1 MRRLL
6 RSDPTIRLLKRSQE
20 TANFDDQEE
29 EEEETEPYLQTP
41 PGKRGMVRLVRSGGN
56 GGMVRLVRSSSDGM
70 VRLLRSGYGH
80 GKRGA
85 MVRLVRRS
93 GASTPGKRGGMVRL
107 VRGDSNMVRLLKKDR
122 YRDLRMV

>member
-1 MRRLL
+1 MFK
-6 RSDPTIRLLKRSQE
+6 IKF
-20 TANFDDQEE
+20 NIVI
-29 EEEETEPYLQTP
+29 
-41 PGKRGMVRLVRSGGN
+41 VRLIF
-56 GGMVRLVRSSSDGM
+56 
-70 VRLLRSGYGH
+70 GYGH